1 VPTIPRSLAAS
12 CLIAVCGIFAVL
24 PVRAHAQD
32 DKRQPSEDEIQRRVK
47 AEVERQLK
55 EREAKTWTA
64 GLNPQGGGLFVKS
77 PDGKTL
83 FRLYGYAQ
91 PTFTYTDRDNGA
103 TFQETDF
110 RVRRARLDFA
120 ADYDDRYKL
129 FVEVD
134 GAPTDGTSLVE
145 AYAQA
150 AFVRDRHYLRFGKFI
165 TPFSTENL
173 RSSRA
178 LDTVERFQALN
189 AMFSLPALDV
199 QFGPMLWGSLD
210 PGKKVAYFLGV
221 FNGNSS
227 AGAAVVSGQRGNAR
241 DNNGHKEVQGRVNVK
256 WTDALTTGAAFD
268 DDKEELQ
275 TLTLASY
282 SGSRF
287 LGIPV
292 TGARRAWDG
301 DLHWKHD
308 RCSFDSEWLS
318 SDFKDSRA
326 RLSGGYVQA
335 AFWARGSEAHG
346 GVQPVLRVE
355 QAEITGAALRGID
368 GKRYEAVTLG
378 ANVWFNGWTRWQVN
392 AIDEHFDGRG
402 NGPFKA
408 GAGWRP
414 TVLSQLQV
422 KF

>member
-1 VPTIPRSLAAS
+1 MSRISRSLAAS
-12 CLIAVCGIFAVL
+12 CLIAVCGICGVCVPL
-24 PVRAHAQD
+24 RAQENPP
-32 DKRQPSEDEIQRRVK
+32 PSAADDEIQQKIK

-77 PDGKTL
+77 PDGKAL

-103 TFQETDF
+103 TFEETDF
-110 RVRRARLDFA
+110 RVRRARIDFS

-129 FVEVD
+129 FVEID
-134 GAPTDGTSLVE
+134 AAPSDGTALVE
-145 AYAQA
+145 GYAQG

-178 LDTVERFQALN
+178 LDTVERYLALN
-189 AMFSLPALDV
+189 AMFGLPALDV
-199 QFGPMLWGSLD
+199 QFGPMLWGYAD
-210 PGKKVAYFLGV
+210 KGKKVAYFLGV
-221 FNGNSS
+221 FNGNAS
-227 AGAAVVSGQRGNAR
+227 AGAAVVAGQRGNAR
-241 DNNGHKEVQGRVNVK
+241 DNNGDKEVQGRVNVK

-268 DDKEELQ
+268 LDKEEAQ

-287 LGIPV
+287 IGIPV
-292 TGARRAWDG
+292 VGDRRGWDA
-301 DLHWKHD
+301 DLHWK
-308 RCSFDSEWLS
+308 RGRLSLDSEWLG
-318 SDFKDSRA
+318 SDFQDSHA
-326 RLSGGYVQA
+326 KLVGGYAQA
-335 AFWARGSEAHG
+335 AFWVRGSEKDG
-346 GVQPVLRVE
+346 GVQPVLRLE
-355 QAEITGAALRGID
+355 QAELTGAALHGID
-368 GKRYEAVTLG
+368 GKRIEAVTAG

-392 AIDEHFDGRG
+392 FIGEHFNGRG

-408 GAGWRP
+408 GSGWRP
-414 TVLSQLQV
+414 TVLNQLQI